1 MYIYNAVVM
10 YICILYNK
18 LLDIWHTM

>member
-10 YICILYNK
+10 Y
-18 LLDIWHTM
+18 TVQ